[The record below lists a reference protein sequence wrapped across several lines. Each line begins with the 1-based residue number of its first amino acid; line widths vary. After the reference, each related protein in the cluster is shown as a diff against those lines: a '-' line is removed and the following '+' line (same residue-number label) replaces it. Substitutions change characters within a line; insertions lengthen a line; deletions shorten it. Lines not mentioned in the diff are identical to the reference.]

1 MWTGVR
7 QCMAVH
13 GACMHAWPER
23 VDRMNAPCMP
33 WHSLLGEVLQVALG
47 HGDLS
52 GDNNLGLVTANLDVV
67 AQDASLA
74 ANLDLLG
81 QELLKGSNLRMKGN
95 VAQIQTAAAA
105 KRGAARVR
113 RAVQVHARKP
123 MHPCTLHI
131 TTHG

>member
-1 MWTGVR
+1 
-7 QCMAVH
+7 
-13 GACMHAWPER
+13 
-23 VDRMNAPCMP
+23 MP
-33 WHSLLGEVLQVALG
+33 WHSLLREVLQVALG

-52 GDNNLGLVTANLDVV
+52 SDNNLGLVTANLDVV

-81 QELLKGSNLRMKGN
+81 QELLKGSNLRTKGN
-95 VAQIQTAAAA
+95 VAQFQTAAIA

-113 RAVQVHARKP
+113 RAVQVHAQTL
-123 MHPCTLHI
+123 PCTLHI